1 MRRRSFAR
9 RRSASSLVACVALSA
24 AARLPLRA
32 VAGGVGDLASPP
44 GASTEVEA
52 ASKRVAASTAVALAQ
67 ARAGV
72 AARDV
77 PDALEA
83 WRLDGSGAR
92 WVPVPDAAPAPT
104 ATSSKF
110 WGVNWD
116 KRERRWQAR
125 YKDAD
130 GKKRSIGY
138 FNTQE
143 EAARAVNAAIRRAG
157 LEGRRKTNPVVD
169 GQLVPRERKTTAKK
183 RRREESP
190 AAAPSPRARRP
201 RRAAT
206 YDDSEPDD
214 DDDEDLELAPPD
226 GEDGWA

>member
-92 WVPVPDAAPAPT
+92 WVPVPDAAPAPPPPPFPT
-104 ATSSKF
+104 T
-110 WGVNWD
+110 
-116 KRERRWQAR
+116 
-125 YKDAD
+125 
-130 GKKRSIGY
+130 
-138 FNTQE
+138 
-143 EAARAVNAAIRRAG
+143 
-157 LEGRRKTNPVVD
+157 
-169 GQLVPRERKTTAKK
+169 PREQQPPRTTTTC
-183 RRREESP
+183 SP
-190 AAAPSPRARRP
+190 STP
-201 RRAAT
+201 RRSAT
-206 YDDSEPDD
+206 PSRAHLSPSGANSSSDAEGVAGC
-214 DDDEDLELAPPD
+214 E
-226 GEDGWA
+226 

>member
-92 WVPVPDAAPAPT
+92 WVPVPDAAPAPPPPPFPT
-104 ATSSKF
+104 T
-110 WGVNWD
+110 
-116 KRERRWQAR
+116 
-125 YKDAD
+125 
-130 GKKRSIGY
+130 
-138 FNTQE
+138 
-143 EAARAVNAAIRRAG
+143 
-157 LEGRRKTNPVVD
+157 
-169 GQLVPRERKTTAKK
+169 PREQQ
-183 RRREESP
+183 P
-190 AAAPSPRARRP
+190 P
-201 RRAAT
+201 
-206 YDDSEPDD
+206 PDD
-214 DDDEDLELAPPD
+214 DDLLPFYPAPLGDPPAPTSDDTPFRSSSRRALLLDEAPAPTTAAVDEDPPEPERAAVTPTAAVD
-226 GEDGWA
+226 EEGSVDVAVAQTASG